1 MHKSYSTWNGLDVY
15 PINDN
20 VILLVYCIFNSERRQ
35 RRLEM
40 QDILRIAVVLI
51 KYENLNLSVKSK

>member
-1 MHKSYSTWNGLDVY
+1 LINRKVHKSYSTWNGLDVY

-35 RRLEM
+35 RRL
-40 QDILRIAVVLI
+40 
-51 KYENLNLSVKSK
+51 